1 MLNVNS
7 ETLCRLIQL
16 AREFH
21 AKEAVTIP
29 EKPISPADDWA
40 RQVLADHAGD
50 LTFQEFL
57 SIINDLEPDQQQEV
71 VALLWLG
78 RGDFDQS
85 EWRDALIEA
94 ADGWNDHTAHYL
106 IAHPLLADYLAD
118 ALDQFGFRCDEA

>member
-1 MLNVNS
+1 MLNTNS

-21 AKEAVTIP
+21 AKEAVSIP

-40 RQVLADHAGD
+40 RQVLADHLGD
-50 LTFQEFL
+50 TTFQEFE

-78 RGDFDQS
+78 RGDFDRE
-85 EWRDALIEA
+85 EWDAALAEA
-94 ADGWNDHTAHYL
+94 ADSWNSHTARYL
-106 IAHPLLADYLAD
+106 IAHPLLPDYLSE
-118 ALDQFGFRCDEA
+118 ALDQFDINCE